1 MLDLIEIPIQKE
13 GFAFR
18 RLDGTMNV
26 TQREMAISDFQTE
39 PSVTVMLMSLKAAA
53 LGLNL
58 VCANH
63 VVLLDPWFN
72 PTIEEQAIDRAHRIG
87 QTRAVEV
94 VRLTVKDTVEEK
106 ILALQERKRE
116 MARNALGDGSG
127 MGVSSRTATKAPDLS
142 LEDLRF
148 LLGVMDG
155 E

>member
-63 VVLLDPWFN
+63 VVFLDPWFN

-87 QTRAVEV
+87 QTRAV
-94 VRLTVKDTVEEK
+94 
-106 ILALQERKRE
+106 
-116 MARNALGDGSG
+116 
-127 MGVSSRTATKAPDLS
+127 
-142 LEDLRF
+142 
-148 LLGVMDG
+148 
-155 E
+155 